1 MLKVAFSPDFSGV
14 VIAAL
19 RPNKTGHPRNKIG
32 HPHNKIGLPHKLSG
46 LSHDLNPT
54 ISDLNHDLNL
64 SSFAHKSDNLNLP
77 LST

>member
-1 MLKVAFSPDFSGV
+1 MDWHVLKVDFSRAFSGG

-19 RPNKTGHPRNKIG
+19 RPNKTGR
-32 HPHNKIGLPHKLSG
+32 PHNKIGHPHKLSG

-54 ISDLNHDLNL
+54 ISDLNHDLNQ
-64 SSFAHKSDNLNLP
+64 SSFELKSDNLNQP